1 MFGLHDHLDLS
12 YGEGLRPLP
21 TCSRF
26 AIKIVLSRD
35 VAIDGRHH
43 SAGEPVDVT
52 DDDGV
57 ANDGEFKAKLI
68 TLVLDQDWS
77 VGVVPTQ

>member
-1 MFGLHDHLDLS
+1 M
-12 YGEGLRPLP
+12 
-21 TCSRF
+21 
-26 AIKIVLSRD
+26 KIVLSRD
-35 VAIDGRHH
+35 EAIDGWHH
-43 SAGEPVDVT
+43 SADVT

>member
-1 MFGLHDHLDLS
+1 M
-12 YGEGLRPLP
+12 
-21 TCSRF
+21 
-26 AIKIVLSRD
+26 KIVLSRE

-43 SAGEPVDVT
+43 SAGETVDVT

-68 TLVLDQDWS
+68 TLVLDQDWP
-77 VGVVPTQ
+77 VGVERTQ

>member
-1 MFGLHDHLDLS
+1 M
-12 YGEGLRPLP
+12 
-21 TCSRF
+21 
-26 AIKIVLSRD
+26 KIVLSRE

-43 SAGEPVDVT
+43 SADVT

-68 TLVLDQDWS
+68 TLVLDQEWS
-77 VGVVPTQ
+77 VGVAPAK